1 MIDPSGLFAAAAG
14 QLPNG
19 VLQPRIGADTG
30 TAFASLL
37 GANAVLERRSITG
50 SVEAAVAC
58 TTLPLKRSW
67 TELSEGAA
75 ASPRDANSGAPP
87 HPAADAS
94 PTPSPTNTAVE
105 CELTPQLSRTRRSLL
120 GGCRSV
126 EHYRKLNRIDEGT
139 YGVVYRAQELDTG
152 EVVALK
158 QLKVNASKSEEGF
171 PVPSL
176 REVIL
181 LSKLDHPNVVSLR
194 EVVVGNSPLHI
205 FMVME
210 YAEHELRALLERHSF
225 SVAEVK
231 CLMKQLL
238 SGVDHLHERWVIHRD
253 LKTSNILLTNVGV
266 LKVADFGLARHYG
279 EPLRVYS
286 KNVITMWYRA
296 PELLMGQKQY
306 TTGVDIWSV
315 GCVFAELFLRKPLFP
330 GKSELNQ
337 LTLIY
342 DLVGVPTEE
351 TWPGYEALP
360 NRRNFAFK
368 LSLPRWR
375 AVFKEPPEGPLS
387 DMGLELL
394 RSLLTCCPDRR
405 VSAEGAHEDPYF
417 WERPYA
423 LEANMMPTF
432 QDTNTTSRGGEKR
445 PALQRAP
452 SLAELK
458 KTGLSGVL
466 SRSSSM

>member
-1 MIDPSGLFAAAAG
+1 MINPLGLFPNASN
-14 QLPNG
+14 QLPAGTLEFQGSSG
-19 VLQPRIGADTG
+19 VEAPATG
-30 TAFASLL
+30 TNFS
-37 GANAVLERRSITG
+37 
-50 SVEAAVAC
+50 
-58 TTLPLKRSW
+58 LKRSW
-67 TELSEGAA
+67 SQLSEVPAAKAHSPSSADESPSPSPPPAASAAGLELSAQVA
-75 ASPRDANSGAPP
+75 
-87 HPAADAS
+87 
-94 PTPSPTNTAVE
+94 
-105 CELTPQLSRTRRSLL
+105 RTRRSLL

-139 YGVVYRAQELDTG
+139 YGVVYRAQELSTG

-158 QLKVNASKSEEGF
+158 QLKLSAAKSEDGF

-181 LSKLDHPNVVSLR
+181 LSKLSHQNVVSLR
-194 EVVVGNSPLHI
+194 EVVIGSSPLHI

-253 LKTSNILLTNVGV
+253 LKTSNILLTNAGV

-296 PELLMGQKQY
+296 PELIMGQKQY

-315 GCVFAELFLRKPLFP
+315 GCVLAELFLRKPIFA

-375 AVFKEPPEGPLS
+375 DVFKEPPEGPLS

-394 RSLLTCCPDRR
+394 RSMLTCCPDRR

-432 QDTNTTSRGGEKR
+432 QDTNTKSRGGDKR
-445 PALQRAP
+445 PALQKGP
-452 SLAELK
+452 SLEQLK
-458 KTGLSGVL
+458 KAGLTGVL
-466 SRSSSM
+466 PRSISM